1 MTGEAPS
8 GGRTRVL
15 LIMGE
20 VFADGGIQRF
30 NRTFIRACARLDV
43 VCDVLAL
50 NDGESSRMRSSVPQ
64 SANISVFGRRRVP
77 FALATINRLV
87 RGRYD
92 VVVIGHVNLLTLV
105 VAALAP
111 RRWAPIRTLLI
122 AHGIEVWTS
131 IVGRRR
137 RAIRAIDTVL
147 CVSHYT
153 AEMIKQQAP
162 EMPTERLS
170 IFPNALSES
179 WTGRFKQ
186 ASGIE
191 ERRSL
196 PTRFFLSVTRLDKA
210 DRYKGIATSLE
221 AFAMLEDQAL
231 HYVIAGH
238 GDDMVFLKEVAER
251 LQVSERVHF
260 LGTVSDAELADL
272 YRTCIAFVLPSGK
285 EGFGIVFLEAMY
297 FGAPVIAAAAK
308 GALDVVRHEHTG
320 LLVPYGDSVAL
331 KNAMNRLVHDTALC
345 DRLRVEAS
353 RMVNA
358 EGQFTFGAYV
368 RRLAMILGAES
379 PVSNADETR
388 SRDAGQPLVQADES
402 VRKDGLSARSM

>member
-1 MTGEAPS
+1 MAAQARSTDQ
-8 GGRTRVL
+8 RRVL

-30 NRTFIRACARLDV
+30 NRTFITACTRLNV

-50 NDGESSRMRSSVPQ
+50 NDGESSRTRWPAPESVR
-64 SANISVFGRRRVP
+64 IRVFSRHRVR
-77 FALATINRLV
+77 FALATLRSLLG
-87 RGRYD
+87 GRYE
-92 VVVIGHVNLLTLV
+92 VIVIAHINLLTLV
-105 VAALAP
+105 VAALLP

-137 RAIRAIDTVL
+137 RALRAVDTLL
-147 CVSHYT
+147 CVSRYT
-153 AEMIKQQAP
+153 ADMIKGQAP
-162 EMPTERLS
+162 EIPSERLS

-179 WTGRFKQ
+179 WAGRFTR
-186 ASGIE
+186 AGDIT
-191 ERRSL
+191 ERRRL
-196 PTRFFLSVTRLDKA
+196 PERFFLSVTRLDKA
-210 DRYKGIATSLE
+210 DRYKGIATTLE
-221 AFAMLEDQAL
+221 AFAMLEDESA

-238 GDDMVFLKEVAER
+238 GDDVAFLKGVAER
-251 LQVSERVHF
+251 LQVIDRVHF

-308 GALDVVRHEHTG
+308 GALDVVQHEHTG

-331 KNAMNRLVHDTALC
+331 KDAMNRLVSDTALC
-345 DRLRVEAS
+345 DYLRVEAG
-353 RMVNA
+353 RTVNGQ
-358 EGQFTFGAYV
+358 GQFTFDAYV
-368 RRLAMILGAES
+368 RRLATILGVQI
-379 PVSNADETR
+379 PVTNIHAPAVLDLRGTQTNDTLP
-388 SRDAGQPLVQADES
+388 RDG
-402 VRKDGLSARSM
+402 RSARSM